1 VSKRAPDELQLW
13 YIADPKQPLHV
24 GTLRLVNQGRSVSLQ
39 YAAAWLDRGFA
50 ISEDLPLRDAEYVPQ
65 SRDEV
70 VGAVEDARP
79 DRWGE
84 RVIQYLEKPAR
95 LSLMEFL
102 YFAGDER
109 FGALSVSASTARYEP
124 HNASALP
131 ALGDV
136 GRIHELVRRMLQNEP
151 IPAEQ
156 KPLLGPGTTMGGARP
171 KALIRIQDEQWIVK
185 FAELGDP
192 LDSGLVEHA
201 AMTLAD
207 KAGIRVAPTRAIR
220 LTDGHA
226 VAVHRFDRNGT
237 IRRHAQSAYVALR
250 AEGSGHGYPE
260 LAQLLRRRAPAE
272 AAPPQMRELFRRMV
286 FNILLDNTDDHEKN
300 HALLMDDRQHLHL
313 APAFDVLPTAQGLGY
328 QQMRVGAEGPDSTLE
343 NALSEARLF
352 GLNAGDARAEA
363 ADVART
369 CAQWKKHFKAAG
381 VSPNDIDYLAQF
393 IDREFLREQRDEFA
407 ATPLRAPGAASA
419 RKQSSERSTG
429 RAGVATGG
437 AKRKP

>member
-13 YIADPKQPLHV
+13 YVGDPKQPLHV

-39 YAAAWLDRGFA
+39 YAATWLERGFA
-50 ISEDLPLRDAEYVPQ
+50 ISEDLPLQDSEYVPHG
-65 SRDEV
+65 RDEV
-70 VGAVEDARP
+70 IGAVEDARP

-109 FGALSVSASTARYEP
+109 FGALSVSASPTRYEP
-124 HNASALP
+124 HDASALP
-131 ALGDV
+131 VLGDV
-136 GRIHELVRRMLQNEP
+136 ERIHELVRRVLQNEP

-156 KPLLGPGTTMGGARP
+156 RPLLAPGTSMGGARP
-171 KALIRIQDEQWIVK
+171 KALVHNQDVQWIVK

-192 LDSGLVEHA
+192 LDAGLVEHA
-201 AMTLAD
+201 AMTLASE
-207 KAGIRVAPTRAIR
+207 AGIRVAPTRVIR

-226 VAVHRFDRNGT
+226 VAVRRFDRDGAK
-237 IRRHAQSAYVALR
+237 RRHAQSAYVALR
-250 AEGSGHGYPE
+250 AEGSPFGYPE
-260 LAQLLRRRAPAE
+260 LAQLLRRRAPAD
-272 AAPPQMRELFRRMV
+272 AAPSQMRELFRRMV

-328 QQMRVGAEGPDSTLE
+328 QQMRVGADGVDSTLA
-343 NALSEARLF
+343 NALSEFRLF
-352 GLNAGDARAEA
+352 GLTASDARAEVA
-363 ADVART
+363 AVAHA
-369 CAQWKKHFKAAG
+369 CAQWKTHFKATG

-393 IDREFLREQRDEFA
+393 IDRDFLRQQRDEFA
-407 ATPLRAPGAASA
+407 AAPVPAPAAA
-419 RKQSSERSTG
+419 PQGKQASERST
-429 RAGVATGG
+429 RRTRVAPATR
-437 AKRKP
+437 RKT

>member
-13 YIADPKQPLHV
+13 YVGDPKQPLHV

-39 YAAAWLDRGFA
+39 YAAPWLERGFA
-50 ISEDLPLRDAEYVPQ
+50 ISEDLPLQDTEYVPHG
-65 SRDEV
+65 RDEV

-109 FGALSVSASTARYEP
+109 FGALSVSESSARYEP
-124 HNASALP
+124 HNSTALP

-136 GRIHELVRRMLQNEP
+136 ERIHELVRRVLQNEP

-156 KPLLGPGTTMGGARP
+156 KPLLAPGTSMGGARP
-171 KALIRIQDEQWIVK
+171 KALIHIQQDQWIVK

-201 AMTLAD
+201 AMTLAG
-207 KAGIRVAPTRAIR
+207 KAEIRVAPTRAIR
-220 LTDGHA
+220 LVDGHA
-226 VAVHRFDRNGT
+226 LAVRRFDRDGT
-237 IRRHAQSAYVALR
+237 LRRHAQSAYVALR

-260 LAQLLRRRAPAE
+260 LAQLLRRRAPADV
-272 AAPPQMRELFRRMV
+272 APLQMRELFRRMV

-328 QQMRVGAEGPDSTLE
+328 QQMRVGTDGADSTLV
-343 NALSEARLF
+343 NALSEGRLF
-352 GLNAGDARAEA
+352 GLTAGDARAEA
-363 ADVART
+363 ALVARA

-393 IDREFLREQRDEFA
+393 IDRDFLRAQRDEFA
-407 ATPLRAPGAASA
+407 AAPLHTPAAAPARKRTSA
-419 RKQSSERSTG
+419 RST
-429 RAGVATGG
+429 
-437 AKRKP
+437 KRKT